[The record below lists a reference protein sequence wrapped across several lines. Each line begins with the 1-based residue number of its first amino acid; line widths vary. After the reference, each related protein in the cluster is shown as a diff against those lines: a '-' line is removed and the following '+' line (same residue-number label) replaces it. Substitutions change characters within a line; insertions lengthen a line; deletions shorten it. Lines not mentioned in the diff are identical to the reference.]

1 MSPSGSTHCSD
12 PVAAPAAAATAD
24 ADGRTPTTSPA
35 LLAVIALCTAVT
47 VANIYLAAPLLGL
60 IAHSFGAPASGIG
73 WIAAVGQLGYAA
85 GLLLFAPL
93 GDTAH
98 RRKAVAGLAVGVGA
112 AMAASSFA
120 PGLGLLGAGV
130 FAASA
135 ASVIPQLLVPL
146 VAERAP
152 AGRRGRHLGA
162 LMAGL
167 FTGIVAARVLGGAAA
182 QAYGW
187 RPVFLAA
194 GLLTVVAGV
203 GTAALLPAG
212 VRSGGPAGAHVTANP
227 LHGMARTGR
236 ALASSAELRR
246 ACLRQGG
253 LFGAWSALW
262 TSLVLLLT
270 GAPYHLST
278 GTAGLFGLLGL
289 SAALVAPLSGGLV
302 DRFGSRKVVRGTY
315 ALAALWLPLFW
326 LGGRQMWAL
335 CAAAVLVHAGL
346 VAGQV
351 ANQARALAA
360 TDTPAAANTGYVV
373 AAFAGAAAASALSGV
388 AFGHW
393 GWTGV
398 CAVAACWLLLGGLP
412 GLRVRRPR
420 GAGRRG

>member
-1 MSPSGSTHCSD
+1 MSPSASTRRRA
-12 PVAAPAAAATAD
+12 PGTGAAQAAPPAAGPG
-24 ADGRTPTTSPA
+24 GRTSTSPA

-60 IAHSFGAPASGIG
+60 IAHSFGATASGVG

-98 RRKAVAGLAVGVGA
+98 RRKAVALLALGVGA

-120 PGLGLLGAGV
+120 PGIGLLGAGV

-135 ASVIPQLLVPL
+135 ASVVPQLLVPL

-152 AGRRGRHLGA
+152 AGRRGMHLGV

-167 FTGIVAARVLGGAAA
+167 FAGIVAARVLGGAAA

-187 RPVFLAA
+187 RVVFLAA
-194 GLLTVVAGV
+194 GLLTVVVGV
-203 GTAALLPAG
+203 GTAALLP
-212 VRSGGPAGAHVTANP
+212 SGNRPGPGNPAITANP
-227 LHGMARTGR
+227 LHGMARTAR

-270 GAPYHLST
+270 GEPYHLST

-289 SAALVAPLSGGLV
+289 SASLVAPLSGGLV

-315 ALAALWLPLFW
+315 ALAVLWLPLFW
-326 LGGRQMWAL
+326 LGGQRMWAL

-373 AAFAGAAAASALSGV
+373 AAFAGAALASALSGV
-388 AFGHW
+388 AFAHW

-412 GLRVRRPR
+412 GVRLRVRR
-420 GAGRRG
+420 G